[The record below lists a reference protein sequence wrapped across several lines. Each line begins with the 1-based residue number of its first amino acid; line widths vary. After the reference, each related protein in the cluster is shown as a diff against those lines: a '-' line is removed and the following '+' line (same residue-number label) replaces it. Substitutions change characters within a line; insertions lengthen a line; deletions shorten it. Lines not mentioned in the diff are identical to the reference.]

1 MVLAAG
7 LGTRMAP
14 ASKTL
19 PKPLIVLDGRTLIDR
34 VLDRLATAGIAKAV
48 VNVHHK
54 ADQIEAQLKS
64 RTAPKITISDERD
77 ALLDTGGGV
86 KKALPL
92 LGRQPFLVH
101 NSDSV
106 WIEGVGANLL
116 RLVEAW
122 DDGRMD
128 CLLLLALAS
137 GSVGYQGRG
146 DFAFESDGRIGRRKS
161 EQQIVPF
168 AFTGVSIAHP
178 RLFDGS
184 PDGKFSMNR
193 VWDQAIERGRAF
205 GLRMEGIW
213 MHVGTPEALAQ
224 AEQALNDPRRG

>member
-1 MVLAAG
+1 
-7 LGTRMAP
+7 
-14 ASKTL
+14 
-19 PKPLIVLDGRTLIDR
+19 
-34 VLDRLATAGIAKAV
+34 
-48 VNVHHK
+48 
-54 ADQIEAQLKS
+54 
-64 RTAPKITISDERD
+64 
-77 ALLDTGGGV
+77 
-86 KKALPL
+86 
-92 LGRQPFLVH
+92 
-101 NSDSV
+101 
-106 WIEGVGANLL
+106 VGANLA

-146 DFAFESDGRIGRRKS
+146 DFVFESDGRIGRRKS